1 MEPASITVVFD
12 KGNNSRDN
20 LAAVADSEV
29 GFVGS
34 LVPTQ
39 HADLLAVTDD
49 AFHAV
54 EGLDGV
60 VAYRCEKEIA
70 GTTRTVVVT
79 RSQTFLA
86 KQLVGLAQTRG
97 RVEVQLGEL
106 VRLLSG
112 HRHKMDAAK
121 LAARV
126 DEALSPRWMARLYRT
141 QITGATRE
149 DLALAWSFDEEA
161 FAELRDR
168 ELGKRVIFTDR
179 AEWSTSQIV
188 VAYRSQWE
196 AEAAFRQIKNPEHA
210 SFRPIHHW
218 TDQKIRVHALYSVA
232 ALMMVNLAWREAER
246 AGLDLSPHE
255 VMETLAAIREVT
267 LIYPPA
273 KGKGGTPR
281 VLKKLTRMDQT
292 QQQLFEL
299 FGLDALAPREGTTG
313 KWRGF

>member
-1 MEPASITVVFD
+1 VAGNTPDVKVFEAALPKLISRLEALGLEPASITVVFD
-12 KGNNSRDN
+12 KGNNSGDN
-20 LAAVADSEV
+20 LAAVADREV

-49 AFHAV
+49 VFHPV

-60 VAYRCEKEIA
+60 TAYRCEKEIA
-70 GTTRTVVVT
+70 GTTRTIVVT

-97 RVEVQLGEL
+97 RVEVQLSEL

-149 DLALAWSFDEEA
+149 DLALAWSFDEA
-161 FAELRDR
+161 FAELKDR
-168 ELGKRVIFTDR
+168 ELGKRIIFTDR

-188 VAYRSQWE
+188 VAYR
-196 AEAAFRQIKNPEHA
+196 
-210 SFRPIHHW
+210 
-218 TDQKIRVHALYSVA
+218 
-232 ALMMVNLAWREAER
+232 
-246 AGLDLSPHE
+246 
-255 VMETLAAIREVT
+255 
-267 LIYPPA
+267 
-273 KGKGGTPR
+273 
-281 VLKKLTRMDQT
+281 
-292 QQQLFEL
+292 
-299 FGLDALAPREGTTG
+299 
-313 KWRGF
+313 